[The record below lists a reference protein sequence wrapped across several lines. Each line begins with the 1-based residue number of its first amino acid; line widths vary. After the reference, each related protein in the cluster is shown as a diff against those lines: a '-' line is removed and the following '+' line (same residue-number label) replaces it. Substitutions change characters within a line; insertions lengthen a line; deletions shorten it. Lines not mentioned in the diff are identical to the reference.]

1 MMNNMKALG
10 KRRGFT
16 LVELMIVVVIIGIL
30 AALAIMGVAKY
41 TRAAKTAEARR
52 QIDVISKLADIQY
65 YKEKAMLEG
74 VLAVGTATGIAQ
86 NLCEAAVLTPAT
98 PPTGEKYQSSQAD
111 WVDGAGWECLGFDIV
126 GPQYYSYAY
135 TPTGNTAYSAIA
147 QGDLDGDGQFSTFTR
162 LAAVDATTKRIA
174 KSASI
179 QEVSPEE

>member
-1 MMNNMKALG
+1 MGAPLAL
-10 KRRGFT
+10 
-16 LVELMIVVVIIGIL
+16 E
-30 AALAIMGVAKY
+30 
-41 TRAAKTAEARR
+41 
-52 QIDVISKLADIQY
+52 
-65 YKEKAMLEG
+65 
-74 VLAVGTATGIAQ
+74 
-86 NLCEAAVLTPAT
+86 
-98 PPTGEKYQSSQAD
+98 
-111 WVDGAGWECLGFDIV
+111 VDGDLLPVGPHDDGTDIV